1 MAKTKQVRLSTQERK
16 IQIKENILSI
26 IFNEGMQKLS
36 TRYLAQ
42 TIGISEGAL
51 FRHYPSKRAMI
62 EGIIQDVSD
71 ELIEELKIIASLNEA
86 ATSRLE
92 KYICFTINYL
102 FEKKGIT
109 LLLFTE
115 ASYKNEA
122 GLKQVMSTIYKSQKQ
137 YFAKIILDGIAE
149 GIWDENINVDHLTS
163 LYMGIPVTMNIE
175 TILHLETFN
184 HNEFCKQMEYF
195 ILKVLAK

>member
-1 MAKTKQVRLSTQERK
+1 M
-16 IQIKENILSI
+16 
-26 IFNEGMQKLS
+26 
-36 TRYLAQ
+36 
-42 TIGISEGAL
+42 
-51 FRHYPSKRAMI
+51 
-62 EGIIQDVSD
+62 
-71 ELIEELKIIASLNEA
+71 KIIASLNEA

>member
-42 TIGISEGAL
+42 KIGISEGAL

>member
-42 TIGISEGAL
+42 KIGISEGAL

-71 ELIEELKIIASLNEA
+71 ELIEELKNIAALNEA

-122 GLKQVMSTIYKSQKQ
+122 GLKQVMSSIYKSQKQ

-184 HNEFCKQMEYF
+184 HNEFCRQMEYF

>member
-1 MAKTKQVRLSTQERK
+1 
-16 IQIKENILSI
+16 
-26 IFNEGMQKLS
+26 MQKLS

-42 TIGISEGAL
+42 KIGISEGAL

-122 GLKQVMSTIYKSQKQ
+122 GLKQVMSSIYKSQKH